1 MAIVAMRHLRLIG
14 LQAEREEMLRQLQH
28 LGCLEITEPGTA
40 QDDPLMQRLR
50 ISGSPELAKAREQY
64 TAAEQALQTLA
75 EHTPKEKSKLAPLPE
90 IAEKAL
96 TDETELTGGREAAR
110 RLNDCRSELA
120 ALQSR
125 SDKLAAEEAQ
135 LLPWEGLATPL
146 ECVTTE
152 KVLIKLGTLPGT
164 VSPEEI
170 REALDAAGDL

>member
-28 LGCLEITEPGTA
+28 LGCLEITEPGMA

-75 EHTPKEKSKLAPLPE
+75 EHTPKEKNKLAPLPT

-96 TDETELTGGREAAR
+96 TDETELTGGRT
-110 RLNDCRSELA
+110 
-120 ALQSR
+120 
-125 SDKLAAEEAQ
+125 AAE
-135 LLPWEGLATPL
+135 
-146 ECVTTE
+146 
-152 KVLIKLGTLPGT
+152 
-164 VSPEEI
+164 
-170 REALDAAGDL
+170 

>member
-1 MAIVAMRHLRLIG
+1 
-14 LQAEREEMLRQLQH
+14 MLRQLQH
-28 LGCLEITEPGTA
+28 LGCLEITEPGMA

-75 EHTPKEKSKLAPLPE
+75 EHTPKEKNKLAPLPA

-96 TDETELTGGREAAR
+96 TDEAELTGGREAAR

-146 ECVTTE
+146 ECATTE
-152 KVLIKLGTLPGT
+152 KVLIQLGTLPGT

-170 REALDAAGDL
+170 RELACRFRFRVAFVPRL